1 MWKWQ
6 KPSLVT
12 IWKDL
17 AFSIPS
23 SSFDYVHTFRL
34 QYCHHRRRQALVRGI
49 VAPSWPKNS
58 FILTI
63 ETTKNRG
70 WAPRHH
76 LKTIKWLTSPRE
88 PSLGKFLPTLLT
100 VVIGITSS
108 RLVPRAWAGIF
119 PGRGS
124 RQVQEKA
131 SSHFSHCR
139 IRFLVALMVKMKEF
153 SGQRDIALPCQWLPA
168 PMACTDIST
177 NKHPNPFGNVRVFYF
192 YVARPSIVT

>member
-76 LKTIKWLTSPRE
+76 LETIKWLTSPRE
-88 PSLGKFLPTLLT
+88 PSPGKIPAYAPDCRHRNHIFWARTKSVGRNFSREGLQASPREGFQPFFTLQDSIFGRFNGQNERILGPEGHSPPL
-100 VVIGITSS
+100 SM
-108 RLVPRAWAGIF
+108 AACAH
-119 PGRGS
+119 GS
-124 RQVQEKA
+124 YW
-131 SSHFSHCR
+131 HF
-139 IRFLVALMVKMKEF
+139 
-153 SGQRDIALPCQWLPA
+153 
-168 PMACTDIST
+168 
-177 NKHPNPFGNVRVFYF
+177 N
-192 YVARPSIVT
+192 